1 MIEPFEVYRLYLA
14 IKLHFTTK
22 NYDVVKYRFK
32 VRVKEETFKKRKDL
46 ISIKKLARDYSRD
59 QIIDF
64 LVANFV
70 SGEKW
75 GGLFDVDAARRYEEW
90 RNRKHQKSYRFHQ
103 DVERIMLEME
113 KEGID
118 NPFVEKNGKHPL
130 TFRLFFGN
138 IITIETM
145 TTLDKVFDFVDM
157 NTTDILLEDTCMCIQ
172 KYRPFVKVT
181 DRDQSIAANLKCVI
195 NRKVHRE

>member
-22 NYDVVKYRFK
+22 NYDIVKDRCK
-32 VRVKEETFKKRKDL
+32 VRGKEETFRKRKDMV
-46 ISIKKLARDYSRD
+46 SIKKLARDYSRD
-59 QIIDF
+59 EIINF

-90 RNRKHQKSYRFHQ
+90 QNRKVKREYQFKQ
-103 DVERIMLEME
+103 DVDRIILEME
-113 KEGID
+113 KENII
-118 NPFVEKNGKHPL
+118 NPFVEKNSKHPL

-138 IITIETM
+138 IINIETM
-145 TTLDKVFDFVDM
+145 TILDKIFDFVDT
-157 NTTDILLEDTCMCIQ
+157 NTNDILLEDACMCIQ

-181 DRDQSIAANLKCVI
+181 DKMMSVSDQLKSVI
-195 NRKVHRE
+195 NRKIHQ

>member
-22 NYDVVKYRFK
+22 NYDIVKYRFK
-32 VRVKEETFKKRKDL
+32 VRVKEETFRKHKDMV
-46 ISIKKLARDYSRD
+46 SIKKLARDYSRD
-59 QIIDF
+59 EIINF

-90 RNRKHQKSYRFHQ
+90 QNRKVKREYQFQQ
-103 DVERIMLEME
+103 DVDRIILEME
-113 KEGID
+113 KENII
-118 NPFVEKNGKHPL
+118 NPFVEKNSKHPL

-138 IITIETM
+138 IINIETM
-145 TTLDKVFDFVDM
+145 TILDKIFDFVDT
-157 NTTDILLEDTCMCIQ
+157 NTNDILLEDASMCIQ

-181 DRDQSIAANLKCVI
+181 DKMMSVSDPLKSVI
-195 NRKVHRE
+195 NRKIHQ

>member
-22 NYDVVKYRFK
+22 NYDIVKYRFK
-32 VRVKEETFKKRKDL
+32 VRVKEETFRKRKDMV
-46 ISIKKLARDYSRD
+46 SIKKLARDYSRD
-59 QIIDF
+59 EIINF

-90 RNRKHQKSYRFHQ
+90 QNRKTKREYQFQQ
-103 DVERIMLEME
+103 DVDRIVFEME
-113 KEGID
+113 KENNI
-118 NPFVEKNGKHPL
+118 NPFVEKNSKHPL

-138 IITIETM
+138 IINIETM
-145 TTLDKVFDFVDM
+145 TILDKIFDFVDT
-157 NTTDILLEDTCMCIQ
+157 NTNDILLEDACMCIQ

-181 DRDQSIAANLKCVI
+181 DKMMSVSDPLKSVI
-195 NRKVHRE
+195 NRKIHQ

>member
-22 NYDVVKYRFK
+22 NYDIVKYRFK
-32 VRVKEETFKKRKDL
+32 VRVKEETFRKRKDMV
-46 ISIKKLARDYSRD
+46 SIKKLARDYSRD
-59 QIIDF
+59 EIINF

-90 RNRKHQKSYRFHQ
+90 QNRKVKREYQFQQ
-103 DVERIMLEME
+103 DVDRIILEME
-113 KEGID
+113 KENII
-118 NPFVEKNGKHPL
+118 NPFVEKNSKHPL

-138 IITIETM
+138 IINIETM
-145 TTLDKVFDFVDM
+145 TILDKIFDFVDT
-157 NTTDILLEDTCMCIQ
+157 NTNDILLEDACMCIQ

-181 DRDQSIAANLKCVI
+181 DKMMSVSDQLKSVI
-195 NRKVHRE
+195 NRKIHQ

>member
-22 NYDVVKYRFK
+22 NYDIVKYRFK
-32 VRVKEETFKKRKDL
+32 VRVKEETFRKRKDMV
-46 ISIKKLARDYSRD
+46 SIKKLARDYSRD
-59 QIIDF
+59 EIINF

-90 RNRKHQKSYRFHQ
+90 QNRKVKREYQFQQ
-103 DVERIMLEME
+103 DVDRIVLEME
-113 KEGID
+113 KENII
-118 NPFVEKNGKHPL
+118 NPFVEKNSKHPL

-138 IITIETM
+138 IINIETM
-145 TTLDKVFDFVDM
+145 TILDKIFDFVDT
-157 NTTDILLEDTCMCIQ
+157 NTNDILLEDACMCIQ

-181 DRDQSIAANLKCVI
+181 DKMMSVSDQLKSVI
-195 NRKVHRE
+195 NRKIHQ

>member
-22 NYDVVKYRFK
+22 NYDIVKYRFK
-32 VRVKEETFKKRKDL
+32 VRVKEETFRKRKDMV
-46 ISIKKLARDYSRD
+46 SIKKLARDYSRD
-59 QIIDF
+59 EIINF

-90 RNRKHQKSYRFHQ
+90 QNRKVKREYQFQQ
-103 DVERIMLEME
+103 DVDRIILEME
-113 KEGID
+113 KENII
-118 NPFVEKNGKHPL
+118 NPSVEKNSKHPL

-138 IITIETM
+138 IINIETM
-145 TTLDKVFDFVDM
+145 TILDKIFDFVDT
-157 NTTDILLEDTCMCIQ
+157 NTNDILLEDACMCIQ

-181 DRDQSIAANLKCVI
+181 DKMMSVSDPLKSVI
-195 NRKVHRE
+195 NRKIHQ

>member
-22 NYDVVKYRFK
+22 NYDIVKYRFK
-32 VRVKEETFKKRKDL
+32 VRVKEETFRKRKDMV
-46 ISIKKLARDYSRD
+46 SIKKLARDYSRD
-59 QIIDF
+59 EIINF

-90 RNRKHQKSYRFHQ
+90 QNRKVKREYQFKQ
-103 DVERIMLEME
+103 DVDRIVLEME
-113 KEGID
+113 KENII
-118 NPFVEKNGKHPL
+118 NPFVEKNSKHPL

-138 IITIETM
+138 IINIETM
-145 TTLDKVFDFVDM
+145 TILDKIFDFVDT
-157 NTTDILLEDTCMCIQ
+157 NTNDILLEDACMCIQ

-181 DRDQSIAANLKCVI
+181 DKMMSVSDQLKSVI
-195 NRKVHRE
+195 NRKIHQ

>member
-22 NYDVVKYRFK
+22 NYDIVKYRFK
-32 VRVKEETFKKRKDL
+32 VRVKEETFRKRKDMV
-46 ISIKKLARDYSRD
+46 SIKKLARDYSRD
-59 QIIDF
+59 EIINF

-90 RNRKHQKSYRFHQ
+90 QNRKVKREYQFQQ
-103 DVERIMLEME
+103 DVDRIVLEME
-113 KEGID
+113 KENII
-118 NPFVEKNGKHPL
+118 NPFVEKNSKHPL

-138 IITIETM
+138 IINIETM
-145 TTLDKVFDFVDM
+145 TILDKIFDFVDT
-157 NTTDILLEDTCMCIQ
+157 NTNDILLEDACMCIQ

-181 DRDQSIAANLKCVI
+181 DKMMSVSDPLKSVI
-195 NRKVHRE
+195 NRKIHQ

>member
-22 NYDVVKYRFK
+22 NYDIVKYRFK
-32 VRVKEETFKKRKDL
+32 VRVKEETFRKRKDMV
-46 ISIKKLARDYSRD
+46 SIKKLARDYSRD
-59 QIIDF
+59 EIINF

-90 RNRKHQKSYRFHQ
+90 QNRKVKREYQFQQ
-103 DVERIMLEME
+103 DVDRIILEME
-113 KEGID
+113 KENII
-118 NPFVEKNGKHPL
+118 NPFVEKNSKHPL

-138 IITIETM
+138 IINIETM
-145 TTLDKVFDFVDM
+145 TILDKIFDFVDT
-157 NTTDILLEDTCMCIQ
+157 NTNDILLEDACMCIQ

-181 DRDQSIAANLKCVI
+181 DKMMSVSDPLKSVI
-195 NRKVHRE
+195 NRKIHQ